1 MDPLDL
7 QVLFFLFIVL
17 YFAITYLL
25 LDFAYSLN
33 HVKILNKFYK

>member
-7 QVLFFLFIVL
+7 QILFTLFIVL
-17 YFAITYLL
+17 YFAITYIL

-33 HVKILNKFYK
+33 QRDFNKFFN